1 MDSFAVVRCA
11 VVPAGFRWP
20 GYAPGRAPSFLCV
33 AKAKKAKERRPHW
46 PCPFAALR
54 ATCDARGRGA
64 AAELT
69 SLLRSFVQTTAASQS
84 TRRGHF
90 SLPTRAPPAALLGTA
105 RRGGS
110 PTRAIAALGLGC
122 VAQAASRHL
131 MGSGSILRFDP
142 SRNQPRA
149 KRSDGPCGV
158 PTPSGCAW
166 GGVLAG
172 WRVHRRMHALRDL
185 TRGGCLSAAR
195 QRVASSHR
203 APRQHPDPGRPAA
216 QAEGSQPAGA
226 RFFGYFLVVQQEST
240 SAAGPTPGLPAS
252 IKPTKTSK
260 NIATSAIQESARAQ
274 KNPKPPNAASTTQA
288 AQSTPP
294 SGLRTPPRP

>member
-1 MDSFAVVRCA
+1 MCA
-11 VVPAGFRWP
+11 RRRSP
-20 GYAPGRAPSFLCV
+20 FLCL
-33 AKAKKAKERRPHW
+33 AKERNQRKATPSLRP
-46 PCPFAALR
+46 LR
-54 ATCDARGRGA
+54 CATGQTCVASLAGC

-84 TRRGHF
+84 TKRGHAA
-90 SLPTRAPPAALLGTA
+90 LPTRAPPAALLGTA

-149 KRSDGPCGV
+149 ERSDGPCGV

-274 KNPKPPNAASTTQA
+274 KDPKPPNAASTTQA